1 VDRNERTGIV
11 QRFRSIEEMNAAPVR
26 ARPTDGFERFIRH
39 CARYRSVA
47 PRAHPRGVFKF
58 RSLEEAQRARLSS
71 HTASTRSSQGDTC
84 V

>member
-1 VDRNERTGIV
+1 MPV
-11 QRFRSIEEMNAAPVR
+11 QRFRSIEAMNAAPVR
-26 ARPTDGFERFIRH
+26 AGSDYGFERFIRH